1 MNISYR
7 DNFTKNLK
15 DFSLEIKKKV
25 KKQINYLSKN
35 IRHPSLRAKKYNENQ
50 GIWQARVDKNIRFY
64 FKIEDDTYILTDIIN
79 HPK

>member
-35 IRHPSLRAKKYNENQ
+35 IRHPSLHAKKYNENQ

>member
-1 MNISYR
+1 MKVIY
-7 DNFTKNLK
+7 DPKFKKNLDK
-15 DFSLEIKKKV
+15 FPDFIQKKID
-25 KKQINYLSKN
+25 KQFAFLLLD

-64 FKIEDDTYILTDIIN
+64 FKIEDDTYILTDIRN